1 MTKDELKL
9 ELDALGVEYPKD
21 AKLADLEAL
30 YAPYA
35 PPADTGEAPEPD
47 GPEEQP
53 QAVQG
58 DSEQPQ
64 PDAIDADRA
73 VVSAAHGLNLRS
85 EQNGNVI
92 HVLPR
97 GAECDVLERDGEWCR
112 VSYEVDGWVRS
123 EFLAGAEVAKDE

>member
-21 AKLADLEAL
+21 AKLAELEAL

-58 DSEQPQ
+58 DSEQPH
-64 PDAIDADRA
+64 PEATGPDRA
-73 VVSAAHGLNLRS
+73 VVAAEHGLNVRGAP
-85 EQNGNVI
+85 EGAAI
-92 HVLPR
+92 HVLR
-97 GAECDVLERDGEWCR
+97 DGAEVDVLEADGEWSMVSCR
-112 VSYEVDGWVRS
+112 VDGWVRS
-123 EFLAGAEVAKDE
+123 EFLA